1 MTAPESDRHG
11 RSRVADELRCSTVL
25 SFGILD
31 CTVRGSLDE
40 AGAGPDTVA
49 PLADLHIPFPLSPCL
64 KGARRTWRSQGHC
77 MALLRCH
84 HGGQRFVLSGVLDVV
99 DVELPFCVASHRVQ
113 AWSEAAHG
121 DRSWMQ
127 GSNSGQS
134 CS

>member
-1 MTAPESDRHG
+1 
-11 RSRVADELRCSTVL
+11 
-25 SFGILD
+25 
-31 CTVRGSLDE
+31 
-40 AGAGPDTVA
+40 
-49 PLADLHIPFPLSPCL
+49 
-64 KGARRTWRSQGHC
+64 

-127 GSNSGQS
+127 GGNSGQ
-134 CS
+134 

>member
-49 PLADLHIPFPLSPCL
+49 PLADLNIPFPLSPCMSQRREAYL
-64 KGARRTWRSQGHC
+64 EESRSLHGAAPLPSWRPEIC
-77 MALLRCH
+77 T
-84 HGGQRFVLSGVLDVV
+84 QRS
-99 DVELPFCVASHRVQ
+99 S
-113 AWSEAAHG
+113 
-121 DRSWMQ
+121 
-127 GSNSGQS
+127 
-134 CS
+134 